1 MKYPRRNHWAQV
13 FAKHQGLLTGFFR
26 RRVRH
31 SWDAQDL
38 TQEVYLRLLR
48 ADERELIRNPEG
60 YLRTVAGNLLREYA
74 VLHKRAL
81 KSQELPELEAD
92 PAFID
97 EQMPEAELDRERHEA
112 QLAAALDHL
121 PPRWRAVLLM
131 QHQHGLSYQ
140 DIARELG
147 VSTHMVKKYVVK
159 ALASCR
165 KELRESA
172 S

>member
-1 MKYPRRNHWAQV
+1 VKHLPRSHWAQV

-81 KSQELPELEAD
+81 RSQELPELEAD
-92 PAFID
+92 PAFI
-97 EQMPEAELDRERHEA
+97 EQAPEVELDRERHEA
-112 QLAAALDHL
+112 QLAAALDRL

-165 KELRESA
+165 KELRERTS
-172 S
+172 